1 MRNEGPAR
9 LYVSR
14 KQLVMVVTY
23 SSSVT
28 LPVWAASHQPV
39 PLSNPGRAP
48 KPSISLL
55 TPLPSLS
62 CMLFVSSSDPAS
74 SLLSSRLLHLPPPPV
89 SPQTTPTASSI
100 SALAL
105 TSARRCLPKPQ
116 LWRGTA
122 VHRQTPLICLSRV
135 DTRSNV
141 QLQNHFGPASNQSA
155 VLTFTVGRR
164 TESDGVSVRM
174 KVTGHRGWN
183 GEWTLAAD
191 CEDKTFVFYFAFDM
205 FCITRSRAMQKSTSP
220 WSCSTG
226 ERRRV
231 WEDLTDTLQKKISI

>member
-74 SLLSSRLLHLPPPPV
+74 SLLSSRLLHLSPPPR
-89 SPQTTPTASSI
+89 
-100 SALAL
+100 LAPDNTHCFFHFCPRAHVGPKMFAK
-105 TSARRCLPKPQ
+105 TSAVTRHSCPPANAAHLS
-116 LWRGTA
+116 
-122 VHRQTPLICLSRV
+122 LSR
-135 DTRSNV
+135 RHA
-141 QLQNHFGPASNQSA
+141 L
-155 VLTFTVGRR
+155 
-164 TESDGVSVRM
+164 
-174 KVTGHRGWN
+174 
-183 GEWTLAAD
+183 
-191 CEDKTFVFYFAFDM
+191 
-205 FCITRSRAMQKSTSP
+205 
-220 WSCSTG
+220 
-226 ERRRV
+226 
-231 WEDLTDTLQKKISI
+231 